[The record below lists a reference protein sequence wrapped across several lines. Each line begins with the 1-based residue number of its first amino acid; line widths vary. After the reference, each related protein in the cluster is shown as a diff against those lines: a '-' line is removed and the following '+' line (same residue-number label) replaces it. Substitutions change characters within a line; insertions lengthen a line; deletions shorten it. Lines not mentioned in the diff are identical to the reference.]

1 MHVVKV
7 SECLKEM
14 VGSIESYFISTYL
27 RRMEHKDLVLVTLAQ
42 MVADSAQPT
51 LYQFIP
57 RELILRMPIDWSVIF
72 SCLTTLAE
80 EGAVQIF
87 HADTI
92 QFSITEKGIELS
104 KHLTIQPT
112 NSVSSIS

>member
-1 MHVVKV
+1 
-7 SECLKEM
+7 
-14 VGSIESYFISTYL
+14 
-27 RRMEHKDLVLVTLAQ
+27 MEHKDLVLATLAQ
-42 MVADSAQPT
+42 MVAESAQPT

-57 RELILRMPIDWSVIF
+57 RELILRLPIDWSVIF
-72 SCLTTLAE
+72 SCLSTLEE

-104 KHLTIQPT
+104 KHLNVQMD
-112 NSVSSIS
+112 NSFSSIS